1 MSVTQAGPDAVN
13 PYLNAGITHLLQQ
26 ALYLLVVF
34 ADAAFYGNRMDGDK
48 IIDILLSILGIQIYN
63 GHIDDL
69 VEDSTVLLLHFF

>member
-1 MSVTQAGPDAVN
+1 M
-13 PYLNAGITHLLQQ
+13 QQ

-48 IIDILLSILGIQIYN
+48 IVNIFFSILGIQIHN

-69 VEDSTVLLLHFF
+69 VEDSTVLLLHFL